1 MTRLN
6 SQFSVE
12 GISLLNSVMHRPAQF
27 GLNSICAI
35 KSKISLEMKFPQLSK
50 PEATAARN
58 QNSFC
63 GEMEKKTLG
72 ETRLSWGGGGGG
84 GGSSPMAGIQTH
96 WNTFTRMCFNKIWL
110 CALKKMYW
118 RNFYYVF
125 FYYVYLFDFI
135 QIIKYFF
142 TFMYSD
148 YL

>member
-84 GGSSPMAGIQTH
+84 GAVPLWPAFKHIETH
-96 WNTFTRMCFNKIWL
+96 LQEC
-110 CALKKMYW
+110 
-118 RNFYYVF
+118 VS
-125 FYYVYLFDFI
+125 
-135 QIIKYFF
+135 IKYDFV
-142 TFMYSD
+142 
-148 YL
+148 L